1 MHGTVFKLRFFC
13 MRFLLSKIANVPII
27 FRDSIAALDKC
38 SSKVARFTK
47 CLLSTAEQLP
57 VLQRNSIFADPIWP
71 TPAQHFCTLFC
82 NARNIHQGAFVY
94 TSAAVSGC
102 SRLDMKNPAVAAAG
116 Q

>member
-1 MHGTVFKLRFFC
+1 MHGTVFKLRIFR
-13 MRFLLSKIANVPII
+13 MRFSLLKTVNVLMT
-27 FRDSIAALDKC
+27 FRGSINALDEC
-38 SSKVARFTK
+38 GSKVARFTK

-57 VLQRNSIFADPIWP
+57 VPRRNPMFVNPIWL

-82 NARNIHQGAFVY
+82 NARNIHQCAFVY

-116 Q
+116 R